1 MNHVKCFVVLMYTLE
16 VQNVY
21 QCSILLSFILVRVMF
36 FKEHLGLAHEIDLVQ
51 YMLMKIQI
59 ANIRPIND
67 LGIICSELSGAV
79 RAFWVFLNSNK
90 KKSYPTK
97 VCCVGLIL

>member
-67 LGIICSELSGAV
+67 LGIICSELTGAV